1 MDGSSR
7 RSSHIEQIEAALD
20 SIQRAREQVMAQP
33 PSAEHSQQL
42 AVLADAEASWWE
54 VLSEHSRVRVHWRA
68 ALAARERAQH
78 IARNW
83 RRRAAWQR
91 ASEPIP
97 QPASIGAAA

>member
-7 RSSHIEQIEAALD
+7 QSSHIEQVEAALD
-20 SIQRAREQVMAQP
+20 GIQRAREQVMAQP

-54 VLSEHSRVRVHWRA
+54 ALSEHSRVRVHWRA
-68 ALAARERAQH
+68 ALTAREHAQH
-78 IARNW
+78 IARSW
-83 RRRAAWQR
+83 RRCAVLQR
-91 ASEPIP
+91 ASEPVP